1 MCRLHSNSV
10 VFFAPV
16 RNICRIGNDRLC
28 IYCVDL
34 IGLISVQTIAANA
47 VIQTEVQTNRSFA
60 QRTSVSLVALTSRL
74 LGCRVDNT
82 FAVDAQ
88 FRFEISTFLNRT
100 CCASGNQCGLDR
112 WFTCA
117 CEILSICRC
126 RWCWQTSWLWLCWI
140 INCTIG
146 GSWCLS

>member
-1 MCRLHSNSV
+1 LSFLHLFV
-10 VFFAPV
+10 TFVELAT
-16 RNICRIGNDRLC
+16 IA
-28 IYCVDL
+28 CVSIVWIAAITTQRDL

-112 WFTCA
+112 
-117 CEILSICRC
+117 
-126 RWCWQTSWLWLCWI
+126 
-140 INCTIG
+140 
-146 GSWCLS
+146 